1 MYHEANDSGTK
12 DLKVV
17 TPLRYSHRIREKMC
31 KVLDTVQDED
41 AYVSIWTAGRTGTK
55 STVFIHKQTNALKET
70 SAEVEE

>member
-17 TPLRYSHRIREKMC
+17 TPLRYSQRIREKMC

-41 AYVSIWTAGRTGTK
+41 AYVSI
-55 STVFIHKQTNALKET
+55 
-70 SAEVEE
+70 